1 MLLRKSLSAFGLLQT
16 NQAMQTPKRTN
27 ETDEPTELNRNLLN
41 ASTPRYPRICLGP
54 IDHLG
59 IALKLCLLRL
69 ALAIASPAAQAVPIN
84 QPTSLSRRV
93 DIAAASL
100 KTSRNKSTEYRMT
113 FKPGLSG
120 NPGGRP
126 KVVGELRSLAREH
139 TKAALEA
146 LVEIVGSKKAPPAA
160 RVAAANAILD
170 RGYGRP
176 ETKIDATLEQSNTAA
191 DNVFAGMSSDKLQE
205 YITLFNKAGILGRS
219 DGHETSTQNSQR
231 QA

>member
-1 MLLRKSLSAFGLLQT
+1 LRLLLPPRRHKPYQST
-16 NQAMQTPKRTN
+16 NQQAYHAVWT
-27 ETDEPTELNRNLLN
+27 
-41 ASTPRYPRICLGP
+41 SPR
-54 IDHLG
+54 H
-59 IALKLCLLRL
+59 
-69 ALAIASPAAQAVPIN
+69 
-84 QPTSLSRRV
+84 
-93 DIAAASL
+93 SL
-100 KTSRNKSTEYRMT
+100 KTSQNKSTEYRMT
-113 FKPGLSG
+113 FKPGVSG

-176 ETKIDATLEQSNTAA
+176 ETKIDATLEQSNLAA
-191 DNVFAGMSSDKLQE
+191 DNVFAGMSMRTFR
-205 YITLFNKAGILGRS
+205 ITLIY
-219 DGHETSTQNSQR
+219 STKPASSPQNSQR